1 MVELLVSKNA
11 DVNAQGG
18 YFGDLQHH
26 QATAKGYKSMT
37 GWYSLPPGEDSDSD
51 SDVESAILWRC
62 SANDQNQNIVHL
74 FPIKGTGRL

>member
-37 GWYSLPPGEDSDSD
+37 GGSSISAYYIACRRVVEEDIIVRLPISMDYKF
-51 SDVESAILWRC
+51 IR
-62 SANDQNQNIVHL
+62 
-74 FPIKGTGRL
+74 T